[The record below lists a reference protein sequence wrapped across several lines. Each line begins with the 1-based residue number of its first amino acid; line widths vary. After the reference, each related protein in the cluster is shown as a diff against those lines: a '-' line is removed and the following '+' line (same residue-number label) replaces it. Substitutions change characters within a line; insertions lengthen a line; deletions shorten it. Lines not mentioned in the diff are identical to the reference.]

1 MIGDVV
7 GGLSGLVGG
16 SWLLGLGFAVL
27 AVAALG
33 PRDDDLAAR
42 PGRRC
47 L

>member
-1 MIGDVV
+1 MIGEVV

-33 PRDDDLAAR
+33 PRDDLSAQ